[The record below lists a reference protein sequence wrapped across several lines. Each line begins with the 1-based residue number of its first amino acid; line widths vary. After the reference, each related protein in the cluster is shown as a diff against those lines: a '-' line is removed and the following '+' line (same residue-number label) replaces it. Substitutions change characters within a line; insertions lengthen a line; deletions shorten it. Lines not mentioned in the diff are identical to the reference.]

1 MRIRLDTAVN
11 LKRYCQTSFARLN
24 AEAMSAYKWRTD
36 REITPLVVR
45 RASAESY
52 IGRGSESS
60 EKRRAAPV
68 VTFLGIFLRQWKL
81 ETTESSDRGDHLLL
95 GARCFL
101 VLNPSPHHFMH
112 PTRHQMLNEVVKDN
126 RDHDTRIGGEDE

>member
-11 LKRYCQTSFARLN
+11 LKRYCARLN

-81 ETTESSDRGDHLLL
+81 ETTESADRGDHLLFRRPL
-95 GARCFL
+95 LFGPQPFAPL
-101 VLNPSPHHFMH
+101 LHAPHRL
-112 PTRHQMLNEVVKDN
+112 PDAERGCK
-126 RDHDTRIGGEDE
+126 R